1 MSQFVKTAAF
11 GGYKLVP
18 GGHSDPECT
27 HVILTLKEYDALLAE
42 KSKAEQQSMTIKN
55 EAARSIQRIKREA
68 EHQMYQAGLDAQ
80 QRAESMEQELAEAR
94 AEIEYQRG
102 LNANLL
108 RISKERANADRKLKP
123 KKEHTGFVVVSTG
136 EKECRYKDGD
146 RHWCTALL
154 RETVLQSPYSVDFT
168 EAQAR
173 KQALEE
179 LFQKDENGGSLAR
192 KIGIS
197 AIYQKGSY
205 ADLVD
210 DLDWQDIYEKHNV
223 MVEIRLKANFRT
235 GYWELIFKHTK
246 PLGIIP
252 KEMRAS

>member
-1 MSQFVKTAAF
+1 MSQFVKPATF
-11 GGYKLVP
+11 GGYKPVP

-27 HVILTLKEYDALLAE
+27 HVILTLKEYDALLE
-42 KSKAEQQSMTIKN
+42 KKQLAEQEGRRAKDEASRTI
-55 EAARSIQRIKREA
+55 EWIKRDAERQVYEA
-68 EHQMYQAGLDAQ
+68 GVNAQ
-80 QRAESMEQELAEAR
+80 QQVEAMEQELARAR

-136 EKECRYKDGD
+136 EKECRYKDGN

-173 KQALEE
+173 KQILEG
-179 LFQKDENGGSLAR
+179 LLQKDENGDCLAR
-192 KIGIS
+192 KIGIT
-197 AIYQKGSY
+197 AVYRKGGY
-205 ADLVD
+205 AELVD
-210 DLDWQDIYEKHNV
+210 DPDWQGIYEKRNV
-223 MVEIRLKANFRT
+223 MVEIHLKANYRT

-252 KEMRAS
+252 KDMRAC